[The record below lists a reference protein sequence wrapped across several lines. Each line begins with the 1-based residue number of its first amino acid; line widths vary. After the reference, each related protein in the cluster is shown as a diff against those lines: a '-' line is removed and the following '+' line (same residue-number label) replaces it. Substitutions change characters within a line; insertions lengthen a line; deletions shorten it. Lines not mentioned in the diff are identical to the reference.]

1 VDPRRDLARKL
12 REVLL
17 DDARAFLAREAEREA
32 REAVD
37 AQPEPATPPAPPEPA
52 VTEAPKPILV
62 HPPPPITEAPSPIAE
77 APPPPTP
84 EPAPVPPLLAR
95 ARAFLARY
103 LAEPTPALD
112 ALILW
117 SLHTHAYARFSLSPR
132 LILHGRD
139 AAADH
144 ARALRLLRWLTPAPR
159 LVARATAANVLDLIA
174 HESPTLLLDDAANAI
189 LARRDMRALIAAGAH
204 ADGALLG
211 KRTRKKDGAVRR
223 CAAPLALS
231 TATPPPEEV
240 LAYAIVLPMA
250 PALEREGRAR
260 EAVADPPPEALAL
273 RAALETFGAEVK
285 AANTAL
291 APDMP
296 AFLGP
301 AAAEIWSPL
310 FVCAHAL
317 GPGAEAAARVA
328 ASQFERADHLE
339 PPTSA
344 RALLRDIRRIAGIDG
359 THLPSA
365 QIVEALT
372 RDPDSPWN
380 ACDFGAK
387 LTPRAVAKRLA
398 RFDVTPR
405 VIHVPGAP
413 SFRGYKADA
422 LLAAYAR
429 YLNDPVA
436 RALLGAQGQEP

>member
-1 VDPRRDLARKL
+1 MDPRRDLARKL

-17 DDARAFLAREAEREA
+17 NDAYAVLQREQEREA
-32 REAVD
+32 RD
-37 AQPEPATPPAPPEPA
+37 AIHARPQPAAPPLPSEPT
-52 VTEAPKPILV
+52 VTEPPKPVLV
-62 HPPPPITEAPSPIAE
+62 AARPLITEAPSAITE
-77 APPPPTP
+77 APPPLTPTP
-84 EPAPVPPLLAR
+84 AQTPPLLAR

-112 ALILW
+112 TLILW
-117 SLHTHAYARFSLSPR
+117 ALHTHAYARFTVSPR

-174 HESPTLLLDDAANAI
+174 HESPTLLFDDAANAI

-240 LAYAIVLPMA
+240 LAHAIVLPMA
-250 PALEREGRAR
+250 PALERQGRAR

-273 RAALETFGAEVK
+273 RTEFEAVGAEIK
-285 AANTAL
+285 AANA
-291 APDMP
+291 APVLDMP

-317 GPGAEAAARVA
+317 GPGAEPAARIA
-328 ASQFERADHLE
+328 ASQLAGADHLE

-344 RALLRDIRRIAGIDG
+344 RALLRDIRRIMGIDG

-365 QIVEALT
+365 HIVEALT

-380 ACDFGAK
+380 ACDYGAK
-387 LTPRAVAKRLA
+387 LTPRALARRLA
-398 RFDVTPR
+398 CFDVRPC
-405 VIHVPGAP
+405 VIYPPNAP
-413 SFRGYKADA
+413 CYRGYKADA
-422 LLAAYAR
+422 LLTAYAR
-429 YLNDPVA
+429 YLGDPVA
-436 RALLGAQGQEP
+436 RALVRGES